1 VRRKLYP
8 CHHLLSTSFHSLFA
22 SLVSQAKEG
31 EVTKQRLVTILS
43 RHTGLSEPAVG
54 LAIDRNAYYSA
65 QEAHSFGLIDG
76 ILTKPAVP
84 LPPKK
89 SVNET
94 AATQRATAEKPV
106 TTRPGPVE
114 TVWNG
119 VQVYKRPV
127 PAEAICV
134 STVDAESAKK

>member
-1 VRRKLYP
+1 MCRDLR
-8 CHHLLSTSFHSLFA
+8 A
-22 SLVSQAKEG
+22 SQAKEG

-43 RHTGLSEPAVG
+43 RHTGLSEPAVE

-65 QEAHSFGLIDG
+65 QEAHSFGIIDG
-76 ILTKPAVP
+76 ILTKPPVP
-84 LPPKK
+84 LPSKK
-89 SVNET
+89 S
-94 AATQRATAEKPV
+94 TAEAAAAAVKPAN
-106 TTRPGPVE
+106 TRPSPVGPL
-114 TVWNG
+114 WSG